1 MRGREIRR
9 KNRILKEGKE
19 EEIEKIKKW
28 RECRRDKGKG
38 EIWWGDKNCG

>member
-19 EEIEKIKKW
+19 EEIEKIKK
-28 RECRRDKGKG
+28 
-38 EIWWGDKNCG
+38 